1 MSAALL
7 LTRFPPAFCEELA
20 DRLDLLGPYDPEAAI
35 DLSPEVR
42 ADVRV
47 VISMGTLK
55 CSAALMA
62 ALPALGLVC
71 NYGSGFEGTDLEAAA
86 ARGIAVT
93 NSPSGNATA
102 VADLAMG
109 LLLAACRR
117 IVVADRFVR
126 SGGWTGRGTSA
137 ARMPLVHGLPGRR
150 LGIFGL
156 GEIGE
161 RIARRAEAFE
171 MEVAYYNRS
180 PRPGASY
187 PYHASLEALADW
199 ADVLVVAARAD
210 AGNRHIVSRDVMRAL
225 GPDGIVVNIARGSLL
240 DETALAELI
249 LAGELGA
256 AGLDVFENEPNVTE
270 ALRALDAV
278 VLTPHIA
285 GGTFDAHATLKRMVL
300 ANVDAFLAGEP
311 VPTPV
316 GLKTAPREARA

>member
-1 MSAALL
+1 MPSALL
-7 LTRFPPAFCEELA
+7 LTRFPPAFCDALA
-20 DRLDLLGPYDPEAAI
+20 ERLALVGPHDPEAA
-35 DLSPEVR
+35 LALPPEVR
-42 ADVRV
+42 ADIRV
-47 VISMGTLK
+47 VITMGTLK
-55 CSAALMA
+55 CNAALIA
-62 ALPALGLVC
+62 ALPALGLIC
-71 NYGSGFEGTDLEAAA
+71 NYGSGFEGTNLEAAA

-102 VADLAMG
+102 VADLAMA

-117 IVVADRFVR
+117 LVVADRFVR
-126 SGGWTGRGTSA
+126 AGQWTGRGTSA

-180 PRPGASY
+180 PRADAPY
-187 PYHASLEALADW
+187 PYHASLAALAEW

-210 AGNRHIVSRDVMRAL
+210 AGNRHVVSRDIMRAL

-249 LAGELGA
+249 VSGELGA
-256 AGLDVFENEPNVTE
+256 AGLDVFENEPNVPET
-270 ALRALDAV
+270 LRALDAV
-278 VLTPHIA
+278 VLSPHIA
-285 GGTFDAHATLKRMVL
+285 GGTFEAHATLKRMVL
-300 ANVDAFLAGEP
+300 ANVDAFLAGDP

-316 GLKTAPREARA
+316 GLKTPPHGARA